1 MAPLPSICTR
11 PTCGRCDDPLMAEYG
26 NGVSQS
32 TGGGSQG
39 GQSLDAGAAIGQ
51 MITDAV
57 NTVSALPPT
66 TLLLGFMVLVIGLLV
81 LKRAF

>member
-1 MAPLPSICTR
+1 
-11 PTCGRCDDPLMAEYG
+11 MAEYG

-32 TGGGSQG
+32 TGGGGSGG
-39 GQSLDAGAAIGQ
+39 GQAIDAGAAIGQ

-66 TLLLGFMVLVIGLLV
+66 TLLLGFVVLVIGFLI
-81 LKRAF
+81 LKRAL

>member
-1 MAPLPSICTR
+1 
-11 PTCGRCDDPLMAEYG
+11 MAEYG

-32 TGGGSQG
+32 TGGGGSQG
-39 GQSLDAGAAIGQ
+39 GGTVDAGAAIGQ

-57 NTVSALPPT
+57 NTVTALPPT
-66 TLLLGFMVLVIGLLV
+66 TLLLGFAVLVIGFLI

>member
-1 MAPLPSICTR
+1 
-11 PTCGRCDDPLMAEYG
+11 MAEYG

-32 TGGGSQG
+32 TGGGGSG
-39 GQSLDAGAAIGQ
+39 GGSGGDAGAAIGQ

-66 TLLLGFMVLVIGLLV
+66 TLFLGVVVVIIGLVI

>member
-1 MAPLPSICTR
+1 
-11 PTCGRCDDPLMAEYG
+11 MAEYG

-39 GQSLDAGAAIGQ
+39 GQAVDAGAAIGQ

-57 NTVSALPPT
+57 NTVTALPPT
-66 TLLLGFMVLVIGLLV
+66 TLLLGFVVLVIGLVILN
-81 LKRAF
+81 RAF

>member
-1 MAPLPSICTR
+1 
-11 PTCGRCDDPLMAEYG
+11 MAEYG

-32 TGGGSQG
+32 TGGGSGG
-39 GQSLDAGAAIGQ
+39 GQTIDAGAAIGQ

-57 NTVSALPPT
+57 NTVTALPPT
-66 TLLLGFMVLVIGLLV
+66 TILLAFVVLVIGLVV

>member
-1 MAPLPSICTR
+1 
-11 PTCGRCDDPLMAEYG
+11 MAEYG

-39 GQSLDAGAAIGQ
+39 GQAVDAGAAIGQ

-66 TLLLGFMVLVIGLLV
+66 TLLLGFVILVVGFLI
-81 LKRAF
+81 LKRAL